1 LCCSAKPIKHLII
14 HNLDT
19 SMPFSHHA
27 EVDFILLDLLFI
39 GMQLWYTVFPR
50 NRKTF
55 LPSFNEQDI
64 NMPLTKWNITK
75 VDNNLL
81 VSLYCPMSNR
91 KPLFYWPLSL
101 PFRLSLRWPLAVL
114 INATAMECIR
124 KMIAAKHIICII
136 NDLLATVCTLQNDCV
151 KILKYHF

>member
-1 LCCSAKPIKHLII
+1 LIPVCHFPIIQKSIYYSEIYFSSECNIYMIYSVPEKP
-14 HNLDT
+14 
-19 SMPFSHHA
+19 
-27 EVDFILLDLLFI
+27 
-39 GMQLWYTVFPR
+39 
-50 NRKTF
+50 KTF

-81 VSLYCPMSNR
+81 VSLYCPISNR

-136 NDLLATVCTLQNDCV
+136 NDLLATVCTLQKDCI
-151 KILKYHF
+151 KICKYYF